1 MRDHKLLYGV
11 YLRTGI
17 FASLV
22 IFILLF
28 AFVPYSEPTPYKLK
42 HEVVTMIEEISAEI
56 DKYEEP
62 PPKERPK
69 VAVEAESKVAEEEA
83 VETIAATEFKE
94 DIIRTVPT
102 GPEIEVVPYARVEVK
117 PKLIKP
123 VKPKYPEMAR
133 KAGIEGKVILMIIV
147 GIDGSVTDA
156 RILKSSGNPL
166 LDEAAIAAAR
176 KTRWSPAKQRDKPV
190 PVRLAFPVT
199 FNLRSP

>member
-1 MRDHKLLYGV
+1 MRDHKRLYGV

-17 FASLV
+17 FASLI

-56 DKYEEP
+56 EKFEEP

-83 VETIAATEFKE
+83 VETIAATDFKE

-117 PKLIKP
+117 PKLLTP
-123 VKPKYPEMAR
+123 VKPKYPELAR
-133 KAGIEGKVILMIIV
+133 KAGIEGKVTVMIVV
-147 GIDGSVTDA
+147 GIDGTVTEA
-156 RILKSSGNPL
+156 KILKSSGNRL
-166 LDEAAIAAAR
+166 LDEAALATLR
-176 KTRWSPAKQRDKPV
+176 KTRWRPAKQRDKVV
-190 PVRLAFPVT
+190 PVRLAYPVT
-199 FNLRSP
+199 FKLR